1 MANKELTSVMSTIVR
16 VRQDDGSFIPVF
28 PISTTDEVYVDID
41 NDIKLSTYLDG
52 ILKSK
57 NVDNMDAL
65 YSLTS
70 DDVNL
75 NDFIKTIDENRY
87 FIVIDINNL
96 NSESGYLE
104 ILTVEN
110 LGKPNGLPQLN
121 EEGKLPLENVE
132 PSIEFITYSR
142 SN

>member
-1 MANKELTSVMSTIVR
+1 MAKELTNIMSSIIR

-28 PISTTDEVYVDID
+28 PITTTDDVYTDID
-41 NDIKLSTYLDG
+41 NDMKLSTYLNG

-57 NVDNMDAL
+57 NVNNLDEL

-87 FIVIDINNL
+87 FVVVDINNL
-96 NSESGYLE
+96 NSELGYLE
-104 ILTVEN
+104 ILTVKN
-110 LGKPNGLPQLN
+110 VGIPNGLPQLN
-121 EEGKLPLENVE
+121 DEGKLPLESVE

-142 SN
+142 SS